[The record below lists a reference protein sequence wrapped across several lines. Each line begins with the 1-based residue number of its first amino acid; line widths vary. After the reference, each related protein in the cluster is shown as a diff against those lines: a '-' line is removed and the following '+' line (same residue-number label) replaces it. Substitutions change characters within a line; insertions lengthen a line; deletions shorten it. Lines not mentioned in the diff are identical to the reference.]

1 MQNNNSD
8 KDSLFTIVWNN
19 ERIRDTEK
27 KLIIPNTEYG
37 YYYTSSSKKLKQILK
52 KPFNKKCLV
61 ILAYHIVFN
70 QRMQHK
76 YKLKGSLYSSHML
89 SPSYK
94 LAGDNPLNFRKLSF
108 LSGFLYNLRFGG

>member
-52 KPFNKKCLV
+52 TF
-61 ILAYHIVFN
+61 
-70 QRMQHK
+70 Q
-76 YKLKGSLYSSHML
+76 
-89 SPSYK
+89 
-94 LAGDNPLNFRKLSF
+94 
-108 LSGFLYNLRFGG
+108 